1 MTMKRKIKP
10 VHPGRILR
18 EEFMEPAG
26 ISQYRLA
33 QATGL
38 SQMQVGNIVRGRR
51 GISAET
57 ALRLERALGM
67 SAQTWMNLQ
76 ALYDLEKAAAE
87 SGPRIKKT
95 TERLKLS
102 DAA

>member
-1 MTMKRKIKP
+1 MKRTIKP

-18 EEFMEPAG
+18 DEFMEPAG
-26 ISQYRLA
+26 ILQYRLA

-38 SQMQVGNIVRGRR
+38 SQVQVGNIIRGRR

-76 ALYDLEKAAAE
+76 TLYELEKATLEA
-87 SGPRIKKT
+87 GPRIKQT
-95 TERLKLS
+95 TERLKLRV
-102 DAA
+102 AA

>member
-1 MTMKRKIKP
+1 MKRTIKP

-18 EEFMEPAG
+18 DEFMEPAG

-33 QATGL
+33 QAAGL
-38 SQMQVGNIVRGRR
+38 SQVQVGNIIRGRR

-57 ALRLERALGM
+57 ALRLERALGT

-76 ALYDLEKAAAE
+76 TLYELEKATLEA
-87 SGPRIKKT
+87 GQRIKQT
-95 TERLKLS
+95 TERLKLR